1 MKKELIQ
8 ELLQK
13 FEQASYDYQG
23 VECWS
28 ARELQEILGYAQWRN
43 FLSIVSKAKEACENA
58 GGHIV
63 EHFAEI
69 SKMVAKESVLADFQ

>member
-13 FEQASYDYQG
+13 FEQASYQYQG

-43 FLSIVSKAKEACENA
+43 FLSIVNKAKEACENA

-69 SKMVAKESVLADFQ
+69 SKMIARKPVLAAYQ